1 RRCSVSSDAR
11 TLTPARR
18 AYLPDGRV
26 ALLGDAAFCPSPV
39 GGGGSTLALIGAYVL
54 AEELSRTDDLH
65 RVGQI
70 RAVHAAAPRRRAKR
84 PTGGAPTGK
93 SSHPRGYPHTAHR
106 GSRHRSPA
114 VRAGMS
120 MIGRRFGGVAGEDIK
135 LPDYPRT
142 NRSTTESA
150 KEKI

>member
-1 RRCSVSSDAR
+1 MRPHVAAAQNVRPAVLRRANPRTRAGIR
-11 TLTPARR
+11 TL
-18 AYLPDGRV
+18 
-26 ALLGDAAFCPSPV
+26 
-39 GGGGSTLALIGAYVL
+39 
-54 AEELSRTDDLH
+54 
-65 RVGQI
+65 
-70 RAVHAAAPRRRAKR
+70 
-84 PTGGAPTGK
+84 
-93 SSHPRGYPHTAHR
+93 HT

>member
-1 RRCSVSSDAR
+1 MRPHVAAAQNVRPAVLRRANPRTRAGIR
-11 TLTPARR
+11 TLHTGARVI
-18 AYLPDGRV
+18 A
-26 ALLGDAAFCPSPV
+26 
-39 GGGGSTLALIGAYVL
+39 
-54 AEELSRTDDLH
+54 
-65 RVGQI
+65 
-70 RAVHAAAPRRRAKR
+70 
-84 PTGGAPTGK
+84 
-93 SSHPRGYPHTAHR
+93 
-106 GSRHRSPA
+106 SPA